1 MKVFCIAALSADGFI
16 AKNAEDTLEWRSLE
30 DKRFFREKTMEAG
43 VVVMGKNTYESIGK
57 SLKGRLNLVYSLEPI
72 EGVET
77 TQKEPRE
84 LLSELEKRG
93 YEQVAVIGGSS
104 VYTQFLQARVVDTL
118 YLTYEPVLLGKGI
131 KLLNEGMELRLKLV
145 SQQKLGEGRMLLE
158 YNVNE

>member
-1 MKVFCIAALSADGFI
+1 
-16 AKNAEDTLEWRSLE
+16 
-30 DKRFFREKTMEAG
+30 
-43 VVVMGKNTYESIGK
+43 
-57 SLKGRLNLVYSLEPI
+57 VYSLEPI

-104 VYTQFLQARVVDTL
+104 VYTQFLQAGAVDTL

>member
-118 YLTYEPVLLGKGI
+118 YLTYESILLGRGV
-131 KLLNEGMELRLKLV
+131 KLLNEEMELKLELV
-145 SQQKLGEGRMLLE
+145 SSKKLGEQSVLFE
-158 YNVNE
+158 YRA

>member
-104 VYTQFLQARVVDTL
+104 VYTQFLQA
-118 YLTYEPVLLGKGI
+118 
-131 KLLNEGMELRLKLV
+131 
-145 SQQKLGEGRMLLE
+145 
-158 YNVNE
+158 

>member
-1 MKVFCIAALSADGFI
+1 
-16 AKNAEDTLEWRSLE
+16 
-30 DKRFFREKTMEAG
+30 
-43 VVVMGKNTYESIGK
+43 
-57 SLKGRLNLVYSLEPI
+57 
-72 EGVET
+72 
-77 TQKEPRE
+77 
-84 LLSELEKRG
+84 
-93 YEQVAVIGGSS
+93 IGGSS